1 MKRALA
7 HLFNRLL
14 SICYRGWVSLIEL
27 SHIEREQKQKR
38 AVAMMTMRG
47 CVRYP
52 NSNPAPAPDPGPD
65 PDPDSVPNP
74 KSTLNPNPN
83 PNPNPNQVRCFV
95 AWLGHVNEM
104 RALRQRAM
112 AHFSGN
118 LAFFAFSAWRTFQAE
133 QRERHKNFGIRMR
146 RGGEWRA
153 LCKWVAFREAKLERA
168 RQRLQAEEE
177 AAAAEAAEVADE
189 EARLSRAQEMER
201 LRAMANDCAE
211 RQAEAVAQLEEA
223 AVQAHEA
230 ERARGLERGAES
242 AALRRAE
249 EQMEQQKQAWA
260 ADFEQRGAAM
270 AEAQRGM
277 DAARAQLMEAAEAS
291 ARATLLLEE
300 DRRLMQAA
308 VVRAAEERAEVEKLR
323 AEEEATRAAGALA
336 AAEAT
341 ARLAEADSLLAEALE
356 AARGRDAERGFLS
369 AAMTGVEAQ
378 LEAMRKQ
385 EAEDLLGSGGP
396 QVAFEET
403 ATRLR
408 GVEAQ
413 LEQLKLAV
421 RRTEQQLAPLPLE
434 HLDAAAAQLQNRE
447 MQALREGLEEQRRGM
462 HELRSTKAYHHELE
476 AAREQFARFL
486 FHHPQRGGLPPPPP
500 PREVQPLGGP
510 PLGAPPSA
518 ALARGAALDL
528 DGQLDVTG
536 THRRGFDQPPP
547 PTLTPR
553 LSALTPLPLMG
564 ASHYPD
570 PPSSIEPTAAEAPPQ
585 PPSGPRPARHG
596 RPVTSGGGTAL
607 AAWSS
612 PRSSPRAHLAQD
624 AAAKREAEANYNAAE
639 TRPLAAAAAAAAP
652 QTPRARPSTVVGG
665 QGGGKASRAAP
676 PQLRLD
682 GGAVLPQFSS
692 SAR

>member
-1 MKRALA
+1 ML
-7 HLFNRLL
+7 
-14 SICYRGWVSLIEL
+14 
-27 SHIEREQKQKR
+27 
-38 AVAMMTMRG
+38 
-47 CVRYP
+47 
-52 NSNPAPAPDPGPD
+52 
-65 PDPDSVPNP
+65 
-74 KSTLNPNPN
+74 
-83 PNPNPNQVRCFV
+83 CFS

-104 RALRQRAM
+104 RAMRQRAM

-118 LAFFAFSAWRTFQAE
+118 LAFFAFNAWRTFQAE
-133 QRERHKNFGIRMR
+133 QRERHKSFGLRMR
-146 RGGEWRA
+146 RAGEWRA

-168 RQRLQAEEE
+168 RQRLQAEED
-177 AAAAEAAEVADE
+177 AAAADAADAADE
-189 EARLSRAQEMER
+189 EARMSRAVEMER

-260 ADFEQRGAAM
+260 ADFEHRGAAM

-277 DAARAQLMEAAEAS
+277 DAARLQLTEAAEAS
-291 ARATLLLEE
+291 ARVTLLLEE
-300 DRRLMQAA
+300 DRRLLHAA
-308 VVRAAEERAEVEKLR
+308 AARAAEERAEVVKLR

-356 AARGRDAERGFLS
+356 AARGRDAERDFLS
-369 AAMTGVEAQ
+369 ASMAGVEAQ

-403 ATRLR
+403 AARLS
-408 GVEAQ
+408 GVETQ

-434 HLDAAAAQLQNRE
+434 HLEAAAAQMQNRE

-486 FHHPQRGGLPPPPP
+486 FHHPQRAGLPQQPP
-500 PREVQPLGGP
+500 PRDVPPLGGP
-510 PLGAPPSA
+510 PLGTHPSA

-528 DGQLDVTG
+528 DSQLDATG
-536 THRRGFDQPPP
+536 THRRGFDQPPAA
-547 PTLTPR
+547 TLGPR
-553 LSALTPLPLMG
+553 LSSLTPLPLMG
-564 ASHYPD
+564 ASPYPD

-596 RPVTSGGGTAL
+596 RPGTSGGGTAL

-612 PRSSPRAHLAQD
+612 PRSSPRAHLSQD

-639 TRPLAAAAAAAAP
+639 TRPLAAAAAAAAAADP

-665 QGGGKASRAAP
+665 QGGGKASRAP
-676 PQLRLD
+676 PPLRLD
-682 GGAVLPQFSS
+682 GGAALPQFSS